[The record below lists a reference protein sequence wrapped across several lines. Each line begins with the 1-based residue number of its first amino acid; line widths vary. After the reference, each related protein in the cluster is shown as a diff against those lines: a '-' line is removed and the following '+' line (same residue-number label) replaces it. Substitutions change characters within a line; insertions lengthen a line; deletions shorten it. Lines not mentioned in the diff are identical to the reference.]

1 MLVPRSVAFGSILI
15 LIGHPFSLCFCPK
28 NQLLR
33 ICLACMT
40 ALLSLAVASLIGSV
54 ADAAE
59 TEGHEGYGLMC
70 NCLGHAKTLK
80 Q

>member
-1 MLVPRSVAFGSILI
+1 
-15 LIGHPFSLCFCPK
+15 
-28 NQLLR
+28 
-33 ICLACMT
+33 MT

-59 TEGHEGYGLMC
+59 TEGQFLHELDEGYGLMC